1 MTTANAGWLRA
12 TEYFRWEA
20 APGGLTLTGQFPTLQ
35 GSTFS
40 AAFDLKIG
48 YLHAGVVGVFGLLI
62 ALMIGLGVFNLVE
75 AERVNRSFHQMADT
89 QWRKAQL
96 ATRALEISSQ
106 NSRVTMEIFLQSDP
120 GRITQLLQQRQE
132 NTDRVTGLLNQL
144 GHRTQAREEREL
156 LGRVGATRKPY
167 VESYLAALDLLLR
180 QHQPAAA
187 RQSLIQETLPKLE
200 AYHQAWADFQA
211 AQNRQIDEISRMEAA
226 DYATARWRNL
236 LSLGVG
242 VALALGMVSLGLRQ
256 WREEQRLTR
265 VRTQALEAAQLDLEV
280 KIRQRTTQLSQTNA
294 ALEKSAGELNQANVE
309 LQKAVFEAREMASQ
323 ADHANAAKSA
333 FLANMSHEI
342 RTPLNGIMGMAY
354 LLLEEEQPAG
364 QREMTTIITQSSEH
378 LLGLINSLLDLAKIE
393 AEQLAL
399 DLAPFDLRQLVSEV
413 RQQFLPE
420 ARSKQVSLEAELS
433 EELPAR
439 LVGDAQRLRQILF
452 NLTGNGL
459 KFTEKGG
466 VTLRVECL
474 AQDEK
479 QVRLRF
485 SVTDTGI
492 GIEPA
497 VQPKLFQAFAQADA
511 STTRKYGGTGLGLAI
526 SKHLVE
532 LMQGRINLEST
543 PGKGSR
549 FWFEIDLQKVAEK

>member
-1 MTTANAGWLRA
+1 M
-12 TEYFRWEA
+12 
-20 APGGLTLTGQFPTLQ
+20 TLTGQFPTLQ

-211 AQNRQIDEISRMEAA
+211 
-226 DYATARWRNL
+226 
-236 LSLGVG
+236 
-242 VALALGMVSLGLRQ
+242 
-256 WREEQRLTR
+256 
-265 VRTQALEAAQLDLEV
+265 
-280 KIRQRTTQLSQTNA
+280 
-294 ALEKSAGELNQANVE
+294 
-309 LQKAVFEAREMASQ
+309 
-323 ADHANAAKSA
+323 
-333 FLANMSHEI
+333 
-342 RTPLNGIMGMAY
+342 P
-354 LLLEEEQPAG
+354 
-364 QREMTTIITQSSEH
+364 
-378 LLGLINSLLDLAKIE
+378 
-393 AEQLAL
+393 
-399 DLAPFDLRQLVSEV
+399 
-413 RQQFLPE
+413 
-420 ARSKQVSLEAELS
+420 
-433 EELPAR
+433 
-439 LVGDAQRLRQILF
+439 
-452 NLTGNGL
+452 
-459 KFTEKGG
+459 
-466 VTLRVECL
+466 
-474 AQDEK
+474 
-479 QVRLRF
+479 
-485 SVTDTGI
+485 
-492 GIEPA
+492 
-497 VQPKLFQAFAQADA
+497 
-511 STTRKYGGTGLGLAI
+511 
-526 SKHLVE
+526 
-532 LMQGRINLEST
+532 
-543 PGKGSR
+543 
-549 FWFEIDLQKVAEK
+549 